1 MLLVFAIVAAFV
13 QGSHFVLCKCVS
25 KVIEATKALE
35 PTSNSE
41 IELIIVES
49 TNLANADARVEHA
62 SR

>member
-1 MLLVFAIVAAFV
+1 MVFAIVAAFV
-13 QGSHFVLCKCVS
+13 QVSYFSVLCECVI